1 MKTATLFFRPYLLLL
16 FISTSIL
23 YKPSLSA
30 QASLGYYP
38 FQSELSVTSNP
49 NKILWGDMRLLT
61 NTFWGNITV
70 EPALMVNIKRS
81 KFVNYYTGISV
92 NCNFFNGFNDV
103 SVINGYSLNFGARIK
118 PIEHLPNLQCIFEIA
133 PYMNKDFDGGLLKTR
148 LGLAYHF
155 KRKEKL

>member
-1 MKTATLFFRPYLLLL
+1 MKKIKWLFVAIL
-16 FISTSIL
+16 F
-23 YKPSLSA
+23 LSAQKITA

-38 FQSELSVTSNP
+38 FQSELSISSNP

-81 KFVNYYTGISV
+81 KSVNYYTGIGV

-118 PIEHLPNLQCIFEIA
+118 PIENVPNLQCIFEIA
-133 PYMNKDFDGGLLKTR
+133 PYMNQSFDGGLLKTR
-148 LGLAYHF
+148 LGLAYQF
-155 KRKEKL
+155 EKKGEE

>member
-1 MKTATLFFRPYLLLL
+1 MKTFTLFLRPYLLLL
-16 FISTSIL
+16 FIWTAIL
-23 YKPSLSA
+23 HTQPLSA

-38 FQSELSVTSNP
+38 FQSELSITSNT

-70 EPALMVNIKRS
+70 EPALMVNIKKS
-81 KFVNYYTGISV
+81 KFVNYYTGVGV

-118 PIEHLPNLQCIFEIA
+118 PIENAPNLQCIFEIA
-133 PYMNKDFDGGLLKTR
+133 PYMNQSFDGGLLKTR
-148 LGLAYHF
+148 LGLAYQF
-155 KRKEKL
+155 KKKGE